1 MFATSKTE
9 TVNGYARTGHI
20 FNIRVNDKF
29 KCQRCGPAWAGVQC
43 FCDGARAKAPTAAE
57 PRVSGAPAS
66 RSSHPVLLSVW
77 TGAAAG
83 GGAASCR
90 WVDQPQERPVA
101 GRTAGVGGAALA
113 MGSIPGGVA
122 SCGISALAMAS
133 PLPFNRAASQPG
145 SRGWGWAA
153 SRGRGC
159 AALGQPLAPAFICRQ
174 LV

>member
-1 MFATSKTE
+1 M
-9 TVNGYARTGHI
+9 
-20 FNIRVNDKF
+20 
-29 KCQRCGPAWAGVQC
+29 
-43 FCDGARAKAPTAAE
+43 
-57 PRVSGAPAS
+57 
-66 RSSHPVLLSVW
+66 LLSVW

-159 AALGQPLAPAFICRQ
+159 AALGQPLAPWDRRGWPAAGVRTFGLAVLANTALMASQMTLTDGLASQPISRRAAGQ
-174 LV
+174 PVGRPASGWPAITSALGILFLFS